1 MGIEMG
7 NNRKEIF
14 VDVRKAL
21 SLFEQEKYTQ
31 AFNLLT
37 IVEKKTDHIHLI
49 SKIANIKVS
58 CLMQVGNV
66 KSAVEYVDGLLS
78 RHPVSGQIAF
88 IGATM
93 FHKLDDMERA
103 NRLYLRA
110 VCLFPTNT
118 RYSLIYS
125 QFLREKNRSKEAI
138 SILKRC
144 LRVNKIAAKERNAEL
159 YFVYLEISLIYYY
172 SGYLW
177 RSLILF
183 EHCSK
188 LSNEFLYH
196 DLIAD
201 IYLKKQN
208 YEEALAHI
216 KLHLDEWG
224 DSDPEAL
231 YLHAKALVGVNKKKE
246 AFQVLQKCGSI
257 WGELVVTP
265 GDMAHL
271 FPLMQDGSLKKIP
284 NLVIEL

>member
-1 MGIEMG
+1 MDMGR
-7 NNRKEIF
+7 NRKEIF
-14 VDVRKAL
+14 TDIRKAL

-37 IVEKKTDHIHLI
+37 IVEKRTDHIHLI

-66 KSAVEYVDGLLS
+66 MSALEYVENLLS
-78 RHPVSGQIAF
+78 TYPLSGQIAF
-88 IGATM
+88 IGAAM

-110 VCLFPTNT
+110 VCLFPANT
-118 RYSLIYS
+118 RFSLIYS

-138 SILKRC
+138 GILKRC
-144 LRVNKIAAKERNAEL
+144 LRVNKANKTDAGL
-159 YFVYLEISLIYYY
+159 YFVYLEMSLIYYY

-188 LSNEFLYH
+188 LSKEFLYH
-196 DLIAD
+196 DLMAD
-201 IYLKKQN
+201 IYLKKQE
-208 YEEALAHI
+208 YDKALEHI
-216 KLHLDEWG
+216 LLHLEEWG

-231 YLHAKALVGVNKKKE
+231 YVHAKALVGLNKKKE
-246 AFQVLQKCGSI
+246 AFQVLQRCGSI

-284 NLVIEL
+284 NLIIEL